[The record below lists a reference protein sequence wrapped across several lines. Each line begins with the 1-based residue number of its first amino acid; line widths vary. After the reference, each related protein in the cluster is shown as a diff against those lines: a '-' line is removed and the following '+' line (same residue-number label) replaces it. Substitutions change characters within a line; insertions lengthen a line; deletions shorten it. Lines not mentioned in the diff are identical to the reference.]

1 MNTMPHELI
10 FGEVYLPPLLFVVA
24 LAYIQ
29 TSVVSSIFVRLGW
42 YRYIAIPA
50 IAELSIMVIFTGII
64 GQFISII

>member
-1 MNTMPHELI
+1 MPHELI

-24 LAYIQ
+24 LAYIL

-42 YRYIAIPA
+42 YSYIAIPA